1 MMRICVLKT
10 PHTSWS
16 AFDIKRLLTN
26 PEAAKVIKTN
36 ENLMTIPSIYSP
48 VSGSLGL
55 GSRTM
60 KDVYPID
67 ELSSVRLLSLSRS
80 KSFSLISSEMASLPK
95 LLNEML

>member
-16 AFDIKRLLTN
+16 AFDIKRLPTN
-26 PEAAKVIKTN
+26 PEAAKVIKRN
-36 ENLMTIPSIYSP
+36 ENLMTIPSIYSS

-60 KDVYPID
+60 KDVDPID

-80 KSFSLISSEMASLPK
+80 KSFSFISSEMASLPK